1 MFEANLLIG
10 GDDVRACD
18 GATFERRN
26 PLGGAIA
33 TRAAAA
39 TVADAGAA
47 ADAAGAAF
55 PGWAAT
61 GPKDRR
67 AKLTAA
73 ADLIEKRAADF
84 VAMMMDEL
92 GATRAYALF
101 NVRQGVDT
109 LREAAAMT
117 TQVCGEVIPSDV
129 PGRLAMTVR
138 RPAGVVLGIA
148 PWNAPLILGLRAVAM
163 PLACGNTT
171 VLKSSELSPGTHRLI
186 GDAFRDAGLPPGTIN
201 VVSNAPADGP
211 AVVEALIA
219 HPAVRRVNFTG
230 STRIGRIIGEK
241 AARHLKPAL
250 LELGGK
256 APLVVLEDADL
267 DAAVAATAFGAYIN
281 QGQICM
287 STELAVVDDS
297 VADAYVAKLAHK
309 AASLPAGD
317 PSCGD
322 VVLGAMI
329 DREAAQRVAA
339 LVDDAVGKGAVVAAG
354 GTVEGPVMAAT
365 VLDRVTADMRIF
377 HEESFG
383 PVVSVVR
390 AAGPDEAVRFANSG
404 EYGLAAAVFGRDV
417 GQALAVAMRIES
429 GICHVNGATVHAEP
443 QVPFGGVKASG
454 YGRFGGKAG
463 IEAFTELRWLSI
475 ATEAARFPF

>member
-18 GATFERRN
+18 GATFDRRN

-47 ADAAGAAF
+47 ADAAGAAI

-148 PWNAPLILGLRAVAM
+148 PWNAPLSSVCGRSRCRWPAAIRPCSSRRSCRRA
-163 PLACGNTT
+163 
-171 VLKSSELSPGTHRLI
+171 
-186 GDAFRDAGLPPGTIN
+186 
-201 VVSNAPADGP
+201 
-211 AVVEALIA
+211 
-219 HPAVRRVNFTG
+219 
-230 STRIGRIIGEK
+230 RIGSS
-241 AARHLKPAL
+241 
-250 LELGGK
+250 
-256 APLVVLEDADL
+256 
-267 DAAVAATAFGAYIN
+267 AT
-281 QGQICM
+281 
-287 STELAVVDDS
+287 
-297 VADAYVAKLAHK
+297 
-309 AASLPAGD
+309 
-317 PSCGD
+317 PS
-322 VVLGAMI
+322 
-329 DREAAQRVAA
+329 
-339 LVDDAVGKGAVVAAG
+339 
-354 GTVEGPVMAAT
+354 
-365 VLDRVTADMRIF
+365 
-377 HEESFG
+377 
-383 PVVSVVR
+383 
-390 AAGPDEAVRFANSG
+390 
-404 EYGLAAAVFGRDV
+404 
-417 GQALAVAMRIES
+417 AMRD
-429 GICHVNGATVHAEP
+429 CRLEP
-443 QVPFGGVKASG
+443 S
-454 YGRFGGKAG
+454 
-463 IEAFTELRWLSI
+463 TW
-475 ATEAARFPF
+475 